1 MNNKFRK
8 SLFGFKKKDVTE
20 YLNKYSV
27 ETQKCLDEKDDKIED
42 LQKENENLK
51 AKLFDYEEKNK
62 FVGNALLT
70 AEKKAHDIILEA
82 ENEAINRKKQIEA
95 EIKYSHLVLKKLNEE
110 IKQLKSNLMSSVN
123 KYQSEL
129 DTMIQA
135 TDDDIN

>member
-82 ENEAINRKKQIEA
+82 ENEAIGRKKEIEA
-95 EIKYSHLVLKKLNEE
+95 EIKHSNLVLKKLNEE
-110 IKQLKSNLMSSVN
+110 IKQLKSSLMSSVN

-129 DTMIQA
+129 DTMIRA
-135 TDDDIN
+135 TDDDLN

>member
-51 AKLFDYEEKNK
+51 AKLHDYEEKNK

-82 ENEAINRKKQIEA
+82 ENEAINRKKEIEA
-95 EIKYSHLVLKKLNEE
+95 EIKHSNLVLKKLNEE
-110 IKQLKSNLMSSVN
+110 IKQLKSSLMSSVN

-129 DTMIQA
+129 DTMIRA
-135 TDDDIN
+135 TDDDLN

>member
-51 AKLFDYEEKNK
+51 AKLHDYEEKNK

>member
-1 MNNKFRK
+1 MNNKFKK

-20 YLNKYSV
+20 YLSRYSV

-42 LQKENENLK
+42 LQKENEALK
-51 AKLFDYEEKNK
+51 AKLSDYEEKNK
-62 FVGNALLT
+62 FVGTALLT

-82 ENEAINRKKQIEA
+82 ESEAINRKKEIEA
-95 EIKYSHLVLKKLNEE
+95 EIKHSHLVLKKLNEE

-129 DTMIQA
+129 DIMIQA
-135 TDDDIN
+135 TDDDLN